1 MTTSTAVRTKETF
14 TLPVG
19 SYLLGCPSLITAP
32 NGEEPNA
39 AFYSEG
45 VGEVDGHQY
54 FTVRTMM
61 DGSFKL
67 FDTNEL
73 DDDGKPE
80 QVDTFDT
87 DIALLSLVPV
97 ALVPDVEAAEEHA
110 RYFEVDDGEE
120 DSNGTIEVIVHKNEN
135 GLVLAVD
142 VEWYRLII
150 REGL

>member
-1 MTTSTAVRTKETF
+1 MTTTPLLTKETY
-14 TLPVG
+14 TLPSG
-19 SYLLGCPSLITAP
+19 MYLLGGPSLITAP
-32 NGEEPNA
+32 NGEKPNTA
-39 AFYSEG
+39 LFTEG

-61 DGSFKL
+61 DGSSKL
-67 FDTNEL
+67 FDTDEL
-73 DDDGKPE
+73 DDDGNPE
-80 QVDTFDT
+80 HVDTFDT

-120 DSNGTIEVIVHKNEN
+120 VANGTIEVTVHKNEK

-142 VEWYRLII
+142 LEWYRLII